1 MGWEGFSPVP
11 LLLISPQPLTVI
23 LQGNS
28 WNLENINKGFCKSLE
43 VPLSAMRLFI
53 LIVEKH
59 LCTFGKTDTE
69 LTVSDMN
76 NFKSNFL
83 KERKL
88 ILIQLLF
95 QPLSSDGLNLPRDH
109 IRSVNARH
117 VSVDWSLLNNYL
129 RKLFIKW
136 NVKLETLQ
144 TSQKWKVNKNA
155 AKTDEK

>member
-1 MGWEGFSPVP
+1 
-11 LLLISPQPLTVI
+11 
-23 LQGNS
+23 
-28 WNLENINKGFCKSLE
+28 
-43 VPLSAMRLFI
+43 MRLFI

-117 VSVDWSLLNNYL
+117 VSAELIIIEQLS
-129 RKLFIKW
+129 
-136 NVKLETLQ
+136 
-144 TSQKWKVNKNA
+144 
-155 AKTDEK
+155 